1 MKRSTQSGTKWVRRW
16 NGGFAAACEPTSSWA
31 RQNYHFCLNTL
42 VNGCIFQ
49 LSSHERRRALVR
61 GLSFSNRLILQIQVL
76 TVLLLHYCSTTSS
89 VIQGLRGVLSANFLP
104 PWDFLNF
111 ATCWEKEEFHLSI
124 TSTSK
129 LGNQEYLWIVLQTS
143 GWISIEEVN
152 RGKH

>member
-49 LSSHERRRALVR
+49 LSSHELRRALGR
-61 GLSFSNRLILQIQVL
+61 GLSFSNRLILQILVL
-76 TVLLLHYCSTTSS
+76 TAPPLLFDHQQRHSGHARSRKC
-89 VIQGLRGVLSANFLP
+89 NFLP
-104 PWDFLNF
+104 AWDFLNF